1 MIVIIKVIVFLHVNE
16 SFFVLGVKLVVE
28 IIEVAVVVVG
38 VKLSQGSVVKSPVLQ
53 PRGGQ

>member
-28 IIEVAVVVVG
+28 IIEVAVVVVVRVRANLG
-38 VKLSQGSVVKSPVLQ
+38 IIVDGSVPQS
-53 PRGGQ
+53 